1 MLIPELDVGV
11 LRYSEGVEGNRAR
24 KQLSLF
30 CNGNSEI
37 PRVGNEEFRG
47 NIKRK

>member
-1 MLIPELDVGV
+1 MLIPELDVEV
-11 LRYSEGVEGNRAR
+11 VSYSEGVEVNRVK

-47 NIKRK
+47 DIKRK